1 MCAVSRA
8 KQDEITRKYGA
19 RNKEY
24 RSSVWQ
30 HVLMKRSTKGV
41 YSEGTEKE
49 QEKGEIGNLNPEE
62 S

>member
-1 MCAVSRA
+1 M
-8 KQDEITRKYGA
+8 
-19 RNKEY
+19 
-24 RSSVWQ
+24 WQ
-30 HVLMKRSTKGV
+30 HVLMKRSTKDV